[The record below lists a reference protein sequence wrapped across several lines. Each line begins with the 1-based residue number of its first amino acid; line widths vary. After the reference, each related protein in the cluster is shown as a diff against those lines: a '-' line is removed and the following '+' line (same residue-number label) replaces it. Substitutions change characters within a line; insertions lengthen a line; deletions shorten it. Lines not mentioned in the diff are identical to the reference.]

1 MSAFTRHSVD
11 EEFATSITMTAKRPD
26 ADCLRAAD
34 DQTNVPFV
42 CHMIH

>member
-26 ADCLRAAD
+26 TDCLHATD
-34 DQTNVPFV
+34 DQTYVP
-42 CHMIH
+42 